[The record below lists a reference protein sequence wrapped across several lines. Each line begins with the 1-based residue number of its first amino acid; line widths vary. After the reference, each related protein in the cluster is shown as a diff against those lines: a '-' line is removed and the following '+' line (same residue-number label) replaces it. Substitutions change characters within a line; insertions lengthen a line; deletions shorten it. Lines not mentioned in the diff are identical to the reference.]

1 MGAVSRGVWGG
12 KVEVGEGE
20 AVVMHS
26 QSSMAHYPS
35 SQFQPIAHEVDYS
48 HPRSVLRGFAEI
60 DHVEQG
66 ESPSTAGDSEAGPLC
81 LCVCAGEQSRIDHLV
96 FVVHGIGEHHD
107 LSFRCLVDCGKQ
119 LYWTSFQCQQILLLQ
134 CCVIKQC
141 A

>member
-20 AVVMHS
+20 AVMMHS

-35 SQFQPIAHEVDYS
+35 TQFQPIAHEVDYS

-66 ESPSTAGDSEAGPLC
+66 ESPPL
-81 LCVCAGEQSRIDHLV
+81 LVIVQLVPLCAGEQSRIDHLV

-107 LSFRCLVDCGKQ
+107 LSFRCLVDCGKHYTGPHF
-119 LYWTSFQCQQILLLQ
+119 LCQ
-134 CCVIKQC
+134 
-141 A
+141 